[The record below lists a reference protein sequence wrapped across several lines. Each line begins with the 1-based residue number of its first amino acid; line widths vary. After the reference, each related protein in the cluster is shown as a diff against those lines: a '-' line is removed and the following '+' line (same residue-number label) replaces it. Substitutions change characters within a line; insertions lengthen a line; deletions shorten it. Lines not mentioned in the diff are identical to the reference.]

1 VLDGLVGQLRAPSRK
16 AAVLCV
22 ELQQDPESESR
33 CAALSGDEFA
43 FLVQDR
49 PVLDE
54 FVDVKGGVSC
64 PLSITYAGHNKIN
77 TVWAYDS
84 FLTGAPRR
92 VVRH

>member
-1 VLDGLVGQLRAPSRK
+1 MLR
-16 AAVLCV
+16 V

-33 CAALSGDEFA
+33 CAALSGNEVA

-54 FVDVKGGVSC
+54 FVDVKRGGVSC

-77 TVWAYDS
+77 AVWGS
-84 FLTGAPRR
+84 
-92 VVRH
+92 